1 MNSSYIYTRKNIGEN
16 KLLLSLNKDWFFLT
30 LHMLN
35 KENKHTTAALA
46 KENIGEGK
54 KT

>member
-1 MNSSYIYTRKNIGEN
+1 
-16 KLLLSLNKDWFFLT
+16 
-30 LHMLN
+30 MLN